1 MRDTT
6 MTNDDIEY
14 HCFVTGEVIP
24 TDGDGRFTYEFDAW
38 VSKDGQKLI
47 DEWVESGMQTENAEF
62 DLIYAEWYAQDEA
75 DAARWDEAM
84 GIDDRDEDN
93 Y

>member
-1 MRDTT
+1 

-24 TDGDGRFTYEFDAW
+24 TDYEF
-38 VSKDGQKLI
+38 
-47 DEWVESGMQTENAEF
+47 
-62 DLIYAEWYAQDEA
+62 IYAEWYAQDEA

>member
-1 MRDTT
+1 
-6 MTNDDIEY
+6 MTSDDIEY
-14 HCFVTGEVIP
+14 NCYITGEVIP
-24 TDGDGRFTYEFDAW
+24 ENADARFTYEFDAW

-47 DEWVESGMQTENAEF
+47 DEWVESGMQTENVEF